1 MGKASL
7 WWLQKTLEKLKID
20 YKQKFNLD
28 LIILEGNAFK
38 ILDQFIEKYQI
49 KEVIWNR
56 LYSKQTILRDSSIKK
71 KLEQKEI
78 IVTSFNSHLLNEPW
92 EIKNNSGE
100 YFKVFTPYWKN
111 SYSFFSHLGDI
122 EL

>member
-7 WWLQKTLEKLKID
+7 WWLQKTLEKLKSD

-92 EIKNNSGE
+92 EIKNLSLVIIYYIMNN
-100 YFKVFTPYWKN
+100 FWVLFHILIIVFHP
-111 SYSFFSHLGDI
+111 F
-122 EL
+122 